1 VAVTPVVGGET
12 EIFRLAKN
20 CEELVVTVPAAGF
33 YKMSLLATKR
43 NVFTLTHADVPVGI
57 LLDSDIPQ
65 DISSSV
71 GMFYFYVKKGET
83 FRFYASGSSY
93 EERVNLMLRD
103 SDKKVVWNKEN
114 LLFPEVLTCKAE
126 VEGLWSIRTAKPS
139 RGHLEDYS
147 VDLLDIQPV
156 LFLSAKRYWKSK

>member
-1 VAVTPVVGGET
+1 MALIAP
-12 EIFRLAKN
+12 
-20 CEELVVTVPAAGF
+20 
-33 YKMSLLATKR
+33 KR
-43 NVFTLTHADVPVGI
+43 NVFTLTHVDVPVGI